1 MGGFN
6 PQYYNPNALAT
17 TFSFETADAL
27 TAATADSSLQDL
39 AITRRADL
47 TTQRGD
53 IHAVSSGDGTKA
65 YVAGGYSGMCQP
77 LTSAEVYD
85 FDKDAWTSAG
95 NLLQARGDGAMVEA
109 SGTIFSIGGEVNHPD
124 QCAVPELVPPL
135 AHQSLAVS
143 DVEALEY
150 SATSTAAP
158 VEWADVADIPE
169 FRFRF
174 SAASWPETGV
184 AYAFGGQTSFD
195 ESCKCFPTTDEI
207 TAIDS
212 ATILDDAAAGSMNSG
227 EDNAIV
233 SAAPAKAFVVA
244 MVSAALVASSM
255 VVV

>member
-1 MGGFN
+1 
-6 PQYYNPNALAT
+6 
-17 TFSFETADAL
+17 
-27 TAATADSSLQDL
+27 
-39 AITRRADL
+39 
-47 TTQRGD
+47 
-53 IHAVSSGDGTKA
+53 
-65 YVAGGYSGMCQP
+65 MCEP

-124 QCAVPELVPPL
+124 QCAAPELVPPL
-135 AHQSLAVS
+135 AHQSLAVN
-143 DVEALEY
+143 DVEALGY
-150 SATSTAAP
+150 SATSTSAAI
-158 VEWADVADIPE
+158 EWADVADIPE

-207 TAIDS
+207 TALDS
-212 ATILDDAAAGSMNSG
+212 ATILDAAAAAGSMDSG
-227 EDNAIV
+227 KDNVIA

-244 MVSAALVASSM
+244 MVSAAMVASSVVM
-255 VVV
+255 V